1 MDRHLPVLPRGLTLT
16 LLAALTL
23 GVAASWAVAA
33 GESAGPAL
41 SAPTQ
46 GMQPLSEP
54 AALSEMPIAEMSG
67 PATAAA
73 RPEAIRAASNA
84 NGSPLPA
91 AKPGERSQQLENVA
105 RQADRQIL
113 HGFELAGRGAHFAA
127 RSEFIAAL
135 RLVAEGLDAEQKT
148 DLHRRALAAA
158 LTALKEA
165 EDFLPDGSRIE
176 ANLYLPGIVGIHA
189 TPVLKNNTDNLTPL
203 TALKCYFTFAQE
215 QLAAAAGREVAGSM
229 ALRGLGKLH
238 AALAGNKNARIVAAE
253 PKAMVFY
260 QAALLAYPQNFMAA
274 NDLGVLLAQC
284 GNYAEART
292 MLEHSLAIRS
302 QSSGWQNLAVVY
314 RQLGQPALA
323 ERAARQAA
331 FVRQAE
337 MAQRQTAMQPAGDAV
352 RWMDP
357 GTFAQSARNPPNVAQ
372 RPTPAPR
379 PTTRR

>member
-1 MDRHLPVLPRGLTLT
+1 MNRNLPVFSVGLTLT
-16 LLAALTL
+16 LLAALML
-23 GVAASWAVAA
+23 GLATTWVMAAN
-33 GESAGPAL
+33 EPAGPAL
-41 SAPTQ
+41 LAPDQ
-46 GMQPLSEP
+46 GMQSLGEP
-54 AALSEMPIAEMSG
+54 DTLSEMPIAEIHA

-73 RPEAIRAASNA
+73 KPESIRALPNV
-84 NGSPLPA
+84 NGSPLPV
-91 AKPGERSQQLENVA
+91 AKSCERSQQLENVA

-135 RLVAEGLDAEQKT
+135 RLVAEGLDTEEKSSA
-148 DLHRRALAAA
+148 HRRALAAA

-165 EDFLPDGSRIE
+165 EDFLPGGARNE
-176 ANLYLPGIVGIHA
+176 ANLDLLGIIGVHG
-189 TPVLKNNTDNLTPL
+189 TPVLKNNADNLTPL

-215 QLAAAAGREVAGSM
+215 QLAAAAGHEVAGSM
-229 ALRGLGKLH
+229 ALQGLGKLH
-238 AALAGNKNARIVAAE
+238 AALAGNKNVRIIAAE

-260 QAALLAYPQNFMAA
+260 QAALLAYPRNFMAA

-292 MLEHSLAIRS
+292 MLEHSLALRG
-302 QSSGWQNLAVVY
+302 QSAGWQNLAVVY
-314 RQLGQPALA
+314 RQIGQPALA

-337 MAQRQTAMQPAGDAV
+337 MAQRQMAMQPVQDMV
-352 RWMDP
+352 RWTDP
-357 GTFAQSARNPPNVAQ
+357 NTFAQTSRNPPEVAR
-372 RPTPAPR
+372 RPTPAPQ

>member
-1 MDRHLPVLPRGLTLT
+1 
-16 LLAALTL
+16 
-23 GVAASWAVAA
+23 
-33 GESAGPAL
+33 
-41 SAPTQ
+41 
-46 GMQPLSEP
+46 MQPLGEP
-54 AALSEMPIAEMSG
+54 ATLSEMPIAEMPG

-73 RPEAIRAASNA
+73 KPEAIRAAPSA

-127 RSEFIAAL
+127 RSEFLAAL
-135 RLVAEGLDAEQKT
+135 RLVAEGLDTEQKT
-148 DLHRRALAAA
+148 GAHRRALAAA

-165 EDFLPDGSRIE
+165 EDFLPGGSRIE
-176 ANLYLPGIVGIHA
+176 ANLDLPGIVGVHR
-189 TPVLKNNTDNLTPL
+189 TPVLKNNTDNLTSL

-215 QLAAAAGREVAGSM
+215 QLAAAAGHEVAGSM

-292 MLEHSLAIRS
+292 MLEHSLALRS

-337 MAQRQTAMQPAGDAV
+337 MAQRQMAMRPAEDAV

-357 GTFAQSARNPPNVAQ
+357 GTFAQTSRNPPNVAQ
-372 RPTPAPR
+372 RPTPAP
-379 PTTRR
+379 PPATRR